1 MRRRFILSRWIIFGF
16 IILKK
21 GFAMIILASQNGEA
35 GIRQAMAV
43 LQAGGS
49 VLDALEAGI
58 RPVED
63 NLADHWV
70 GRSGMPSILGEV
82 ELDASIMDGRDL
94 TAGAVGCVKGY
105 PNPISIAR
113 KVMEVLPHVLMVG
126 EGAER
131 FAAEMGFPKADLMT
145 AEIRAMW
152 RKDLAAVQADA
163 DHIDQDHLIDLV
175 HQFSN
180 PNRTRGTVNFI
191 VRDEQGNIATGVSTS
206 GYYGKYPGRLGDT
219 PVIGAGNYADS
230 RYGAA
235 ACTGM
240 GEMSIRA
247 STARSVVFYLKMGY
261 SLEAAGVQ
269 AMQDLRDLGGR
280 FISEM
285 NIIAMDRDGNPAAF
299 SSSRERTCIY
309 LTSESAEIQILP
321 RTYVEV
327 PMRWELP
334 DHSL

>member
-1 MRRRFILSRWIIFGF
+1 
-16 IILKK
+16 
-21 GFAMIILASQNGEA
+21 MIILASQNGDV
-35 GIRQAMAV
+35 GIRQALAV
-43 LQAGGS
+43 LQSGGS
-49 VLDALEAGI
+49 TLDALETGI
-58 RPVED
+58 RLVED

-70 GRSGMPSILGEV
+70 GTSGMPSILGEV

-94 TAGAVGCVKGY
+94 TAGAVGCVKGF

-113 KVMEVLPHVLMVG
+113 KVMEELPHVFLVG

-131 FAAEMGFPKADLMT
+131 FAAEMGFQKTDLLT
-145 AEIRAMW
+145 TETREQW
-152 RKDLAAVQADA
+152 RKDLASLEVDA
-163 DHIDQDHLIDLV
+163 DHFDPSRLVDLV
-175 HQFSN
+175 QQFSN
-180 PNRTRGTVNFI
+180 PRRTRGTVNFI
-191 VRDEQGNIATGVSTS
+191 ARDAHGNLATGVSTS
-206 GYYGKYPGRLGDT
+206 GYYGKYPGRLGDS

-240 GEMSIRA
+240 GEMAIRA
-247 STARSVVFYLKMGY
+247 STARSVVLYLKMGY

-285 NIIAMDRDGNPAAF
+285 NIIAVDRDGNPAGF
-299 SSSRERTCIY
+299 SSAQGKTCIY
-309 LTSESAEIQILP
+309 LTENSPEIQVMP

-327 PMRWELP
+327 PMRW
-334 DHSL
+334 DI

>member
-1 MRRRFILSRWIIFGF
+1 
-16 IILKK
+16 
-21 GFAMIILASQNGEA
+21 MIILASQNGDV
-35 GIRQAMAV
+35 GIRQALTV
-43 LQAGGS
+43 LQSGGS
-49 VLDALEAGI
+49 VVDALEAGI

-70 GRSGMPSILGEV
+70 GTAGMPSILGEV

-113 KVMEVLPHVLMVG
+113 RVLEVLPHVFLVG

-131 FAAEMGFPKADLMT
+131 FAAEMGFARAELLTADT
-145 AEIRAMW
+145 REQW
-152 RKDLAAVQADA
+152 RKDLATIGADP
-163 DHIDQDHLIDLV
+163 DQLSGGLVDLV
-175 HQFSN
+175 QQFSN
-180 PNRTRGTVNFI
+180 PRRTRGTVNFI
-191 VRDEQGNIATGVSTS
+191 ARDAQGNLATGVSTS
-206 GYYGKYPGRLGDT
+206 GYYGKYPGRLGDS

-240 GEMSIRA
+240 GEMAIRA

-269 AMQDLRDLGGR
+269 AMRDLRDLGGR

-285 NIIAMDRDGNPAAF
+285 NIIAMDRDGNPAGF
-299 SSSRERTCIY
+299 SSAPDRTCIY
-309 LTSESAEIQILP
+309 LTEASSEIQILP
-321 RTYVEV
+321 RTFVEV
-327 PMRWELP
+327 PMRW
-334 DHSL
+334 DI

>member
-1 MRRRFILSRWIIFGF
+1 
-16 IILKK
+16 
-21 GFAMIILASQNGEA
+21 MIILASHNGDV
-35 GIRQAMAV
+35 GIRQGMAV

-49 VLDALEAGI
+49 TLDALEAAI

-63 NLADHWV
+63 NPEDHWV
-70 GRSGMPSILGEV
+70 GSAGMPSILGEV

-113 KVMEVLPHVLMVG
+113 KVLETLPHVFLVG

-131 FAAEMGFPKADLMT
+131 FAAEMGFKKADLT
-145 AEIRAMW
+145 TPETREQW
-152 RKDLAAVQADA
+152 LKDLASLQTDPE
-163 DHIDQDHLIDLV
+163 HIDPKHLVDLV
-175 HQFSN
+175 QQFSN
-180 PNRTRGTVNFI
+180 PRRTRGTVNFI
-191 VRDEQGNIATGVSTS
+191 VRDGDGNLATGVSTS
-206 GYYGKYPGRLGDT
+206 GYYGKYPGRLGDS

-240 GEMSIRA
+240 GEMAIRA
-247 STARSVVFYLKMGY
+247 STARSVVLYLKMGY

-285 NIIAMDRDGNPAAF
+285 NIIAMDRDGHPAGF
-299 SSSRERTCIY
+299 SSAQGKTCIY
-309 LTSESAEIQILP
+309 LTDSSPEIQVMA

-327 PMRWELP
+327 PTRWDL
-334 DHSL
+334 